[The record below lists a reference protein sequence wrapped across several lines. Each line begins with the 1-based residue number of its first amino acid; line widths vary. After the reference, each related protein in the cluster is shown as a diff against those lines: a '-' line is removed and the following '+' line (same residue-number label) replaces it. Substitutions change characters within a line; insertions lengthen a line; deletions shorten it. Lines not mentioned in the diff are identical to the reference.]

1 MTAHLIRLLILLWL
15 IAGTVVPPPAG
26 ADPGRPTAVAGDRV
40 AITFVSDRQ
49 DNGPS
54 TWFDALNRPRSQ
66 ERTVLV
72 EPVGAARLWTST
84 LVYTA
89 VSTTLRLSATFTT
102 TGSFAR
108 CVVTVN
114 DELRDQ
120 HTALRSGARVTCA
133 S

>member
-26 ADPGRPTAVAGDRV
+26 AAPGRPTAVAGDRV

-66 ERTVLV
+66 ERTVRV